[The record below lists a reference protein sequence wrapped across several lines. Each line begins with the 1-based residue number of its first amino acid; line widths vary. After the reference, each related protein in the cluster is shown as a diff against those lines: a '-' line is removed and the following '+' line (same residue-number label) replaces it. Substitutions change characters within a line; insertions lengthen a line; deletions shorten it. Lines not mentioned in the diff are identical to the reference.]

1 MSSTVRVL
9 AFAGARDI
17 IGAGELAWEVEG
29 PCTTGELLAE
39 VCNRFPALA
48 PYARSIRM
56 AVNGCY
62 TEPGH
67 PVIAGDEVALIPP
80 VAGG

>member
-1 MSSTVRVL
+1 MSGTVRVL

-17 IGAGELAWEVEG
+17 IGAGELAWALEE
-29 PCTTGELLAE
+29 PCTTGQLLAA
-39 VCNRFPALA
+39 VCTRFPALV
-48 PYARSIRM
+48 PYERSIRM
-56 AVNGCY
+56 AVNGSY
-62 TEPGH
+62 AEPGH